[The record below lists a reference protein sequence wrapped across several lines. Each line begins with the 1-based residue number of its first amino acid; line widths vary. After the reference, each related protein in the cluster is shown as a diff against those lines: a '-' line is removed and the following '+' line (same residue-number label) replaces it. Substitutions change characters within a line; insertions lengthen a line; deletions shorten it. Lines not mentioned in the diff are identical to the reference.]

1 MPKMKSYV
9 YKEFLFEFQDTYLE
23 MIRNPFDSKSED
35 QLAKLQNISK
45 ALRASDVW
53 HTLDKNELLKIIRGE
68 DYPFLKLILK
78 DGPSVSCDQALFEQF
93 EELDGK
99 TFFSK
104 AKHKIPFQSFY
115 LPNRFDRKKTRRYT
129 EYFGHHFIT
138 TSQIPELAFIKQFHL
153 GEKDRPDV
161 IQRVYNTFKPF
172 NALIIIDRYFLNNH
186 DLFPDFLD
194 GVFANGKGLKQ
205 DVYIDIIC
213 NRRQFDK
220 AFGERKISK
229 LENALKD
236 IKSAHGLANIF
247 FKIHDVG
254 STVFHDR
261 YVIGNGFMI
270 HLGHGM
276 EAFKQQ
282 NDTESSVT
290 FRSVLHH
297 DDEAPTIANIA
308 SKLQKLKKAIG
319 NLNSDNPIWKI
330 LD

>member
-1 MPKMKSYV
+1 MSKMKSYV
-9 YKEFLFEFQDTYLE
+9 DKEFLFEFQDTYLE

-53 HTLDKNELLKIIRGE
+53 HTLDKDELLSIIKGE
-68 DYPFLKLILK
+68 DHPFLKLVLK
-78 DGPSVSCDQALFEQF
+78 DGQSVSYDQDLFEQF

-99 TFFSK
+99 TYFSK
-104 AKHKIPFQSFY
+104 AKHKDPFQSFY
-115 LPNRFDRKKTRRYT
+115 LPNRFEKKKTRRYT

-153 GEKDRPDV
+153 GEKERPDV
-161 IQRVYNTFKPF
+161 VQRVYNTFRPF
-172 NALIIIDRYFLNNH
+172 NALVIIDRYFLNKD
-186 DLFPDFLD
+186 DLFPNFLN
-194 GVFANGKGLKQ
+194 GVFANGKRLKQ
-205 DVYIDIIC
+205 DVYIDVIC
-213 NRRQFDK
+213 DQDQFDK
-220 AFGERKISK
+220 ALGERRISM
-229 LENALKD
+229 LENALNT
-236 IKSAHGLANIF
+236 IKSAHGLANIVL
-247 FKIHDVG
+247 KVHHVR
-254 STVFHDR
+254 SAVFHDR

-276 EAFKQQ
+276 EAFKQP

-297 DDEAPTIANIA
+297 DDEASAITTIV

-319 NLNSDNPIWKI
+319 NLSSDNPIWRI
-330 LD
+330 ID